1 MKTIKNIILF
11 LMLLLAS
18 TASSAGIRE
27 VKDGEEVQLKSNE
40 GLVLLVFHSNVPI
53 NSASITSAGG
63 GASGSYRIMSPPA
76 GKSIRLL
83 VASTGTYTWNQLDL
97 YRMYFPMRK
106 DTDVTFPV
114 KAGVINYPGDL
125 VFSFSDPSYGS
136 IHRSNRGLPLI
147 DWMEKN
153 YPAIIKQYDFE
164 YAGQYPDI
172 FPAFYKQERQGKPG
186 PLESRSLP
194 VDISANMP
202 LAPETLWRASRIA
215 HISLSPDAR
224 YISEVVNTSENTQTL
239 EIINRKTGDITPY
252 KTFYDLND
260 LTWVSDDAFV
270 MSFDSSQR
278 SSSVVFVRILDVGAR
293 RLTFETTYIPR
304 TGNVIDPML
313 SNPDYFLFASWSE
326 TTAGAVF
333 VHKINKHVLGDLTKP
348 GTYSAKSRVN
358 LNLEND
364 HAWLT
369 NGSGD
374 IVAAVV
380 TKNHKRLLM
389 LKERID
395 YRVVREFPEDD
406 SFQPVALSQD
416 AQKFYAITDQ
426 DRTQRELVIFDI
438 AGTDQGRTIFSK
450 ANVDINSVLF
460 DAQRQPTGVTYYE
473 GGELKNEYF
482 DLASQKINTQL
493 AAAFPGSNIMVMD
506 KDKSGDYSL
515 IYVDI
520 STNPGSVFLF
530 DLKTKSVEKIDDN
543 APWLAKVKFGTS
555 KTIKVTARDGLLIES
570 YLAMPPTPEKA
581 PPLIVMPHG
590 GPIGIRDD
598 RHFDHSVQFL
608 VSLGY
613 AVLQVNF
620 RGSEGFGK
628 SFREAGKGS
637 LGTAIEDDVD
647 AVLTE
652 VLKTQAVDKNNM
664 CIMGMSYGGY
674 SALVS
679 SMRWPGRFKC
689 AISFSGPT
697 DRILTFSASDSVR
710 SEPNRKWMEKYFGN
724 PKTEL
729 AKMKSEQPLYSYK
742 KLNTP
747 LMLIHGTVDY
757 RVDYEHVVRLQR
769 MLTLAGNPPTVLTLK
784 SEGHGFTNLSSKK
797 VTWGAIAGFLEKHLP
812 RPTKTAAPVPA
823 VTPAVTAG
831 NPNK

>member
-1 MKTIKNIILF
+1 MKKIFLF
-11 LMLLLAS
+11 FTFLFCSSLV
-18 TASSAGIRE
+18 SAGIRE
-27 VKDGEEVQLKSNE
+27 VKDGEDVQLKPNE

-63 GASGSYRIMSPPA
+63 GASGSYRIMNPQA

-83 VASTGTYTWNQLDL
+83 IATAGTYTWNQLDL
-97 YRMYFPMRK
+97 FQMYFPMRK

-125 VFSFSDPSYGS
+125 IFSFSDPSYGS
-136 IHRSNRGLPLI
+136 IHRSNRGLALI

-153 YPAIIKQYDFE
+153 YPAIFMRYDFE
-164 YAGQYPDI
+164 YAGQYPDV

-186 PLESRSLP
+186 PLESKSLP
-194 VDISANMP
+194 VDISTNMP

-224 YISEVVNTSENTQTL
+224 YISEVVNTGENTKAL
-239 EIINRKTGDITPY
+239 EIINRKSGDITVY
-252 KTFYDLND
+252 RTFYKLTD

-270 MSFDSSQR
+270 MAFDSLQR
-278 SSSVVFVRILDVGAR
+278 SSSVVFVRIIESTAAKLG
-293 RLTFETTYIPR
+293 FESTYIPR

-313 SNPDYFLFASWSE
+313 SNPDYFLFASWSK
-326 TTAGAVF
+326 TSNGAIF
-333 VHKINKHVLGDLTKP
+333 VHKINKRDISAMTKP
-348 GTYSAKSRVN
+348 GTYSVKSRVN
-358 LNLEND
+358 INLEND
-364 HAWLT
+364 YGWLT
-369 NGSGD
+369 NGKGE

-380 TKNHKRLLM
+380 GNKEGKRTLM
-389 LKERID
+389 LKQGLQ
-395 YRVVREFPEDD
+395 YRPVREFPEDD
-406 SFQPVALSQD
+406 SFMPVALSVD
-416 AQKFYAITDQ
+416 GQKLFALTDQ
-426 DRTQRELVIFDI
+426 GRTQRELVLFDI
-438 AGTDQGRTIFSK
+438 AGTDLGKTIFSK
-450 ANVDINSVLF
+450 DNVDINSVLF
-460 DAQRQPTGVTYYE
+460 DAQRQPTGVTYYD

-482 DLASQKINTQL
+482 DIDSQKINAQL
-493 AAAFPGSNIMVMD
+493 SAAFPDSNVMVID
-506 KDKSGDYSL
+506 KDKTGNYSL
-515 IYVDI
+515 IYVDS

-530 DLKTKSVEKIDDN
+530 NLATNAAEKIDDN
-543 APWLAKVKFGTS
+543 APWLTKVKFGKS
-555 KTIKVTARDGLLIES
+555 KAIKVAARDGLVIES
-570 YLAMPPTPEKA
+570 YLTLPQSPEKL

-652 VLKTQAVDKNNM
+652 VLKSQVVDKSNM

-710 SEPNRKWMEKYFGN
+710 SEPTRKWMEQYFGN

-747 LMLIHGTVDY
+747 LLLIHGTVDY
-757 RVDYEHVVRLQR
+757 RVDYEHAIRLQR
-769 MLTLAGNPPTVLTLK
+769 MLTLAENSPMLLTLK
-784 SEGHGFTNLSSKK
+784 NEGHGFTNLSSKK
-797 VTWGAIAGFLEKHLP
+797 VAWGVIAGFLEKHLP
-812 RPTKTAAPVPA
+812 RPVNVDTVARVA
-823 VTPAVTAG
+823 TPQMRI
-831 NPNK
+831 NN